1 MPIRATLAVAV
12 VLAAALW
19 TEAQQPTVLVEGD
32 QRFIQPATA
41 PDPPLPDAPAEDG
54 SWIDLLV
61 VYTPAVVERGGG
73 VPQTEALIDLLVAN
87 TNRAYRDSG
96 VIHRIS
102 LAAAVEVDYAE
113 SGNSGTDWDR
123 LARQRDG
130 HLDEVHAIRDATAAD
145 IVALL
150 VYYGDGTQAS
160 WGGSLVEYNAF
171 VVYSLTR
178 FTWPVPDHWPN
189 LGSVFAHELGHVMGL
204 SHDRYTLQTAGVDL
218 RGVDP
223 PYGVGYVNQ
232 AAFREEGKTCWW
244 TIMAYHSQCADGGF
258 VALSDY
264 GLLRFSNPDQTFE
277 GDPLGVPGE
286 EASARVDGPADARR
300 ALNENR
306 RIVANF
312 RVSATP
318 RARPFTDD
326 PLRPGVT
333 PIRAVHFTELR
344 ERIDALR
351 TGAGLARFAWTDA
364 RLTAGVTPVRLGHL
378 LELREA
384 LGSAYAAAGR
394 PVPRW
399 TDVEAGS
406 TPIQA
411 AHLTELR
418 AAVLALE

>member
-1 MPIRATLAVAV
+1 
-12 VLAAALW
+12 
-19 TEAQQPTVLVEGD
+19 
-32 QRFIQPATA
+32 
-41 PDPPLPDAPAEDG
+41 
-54 SWIDLLV
+54 
-61 VYTPAVVERGGG
+61 
-73 VPQTEALIDLLVAN
+73 
-87 TNRAYRDSG
+87 
-96 VIHRIS
+96 
-102 LAAAVEVDYAE
+102 
-113 SGNSGTDWDR
+113 
-123 LARQRDG
+123 
-130 HLDEVHAIRDATAAD
+130 
-145 IVALL
+145 
-150 VYYGDGTQAS
+150 
-160 WGGSLVEYNAF
+160 
-171 VVYSLTR
+171 
-178 FTWPVPDHWPN
+178 
-189 LGSVFAHELGHVMGL
+189 MGL
-204 SHDRYTLQTAGVDL
+204 SHDRYTLEAAGVDL

-232 AAFREEGKTCWW
+232 AAFREERKTCWW

-258 VALSDY
+258 AALSDH
-264 GLLRFSNPDQTFE
+264 GLLRFSNPVQTFE
-277 GDPLGVPGE
+277 DDPLGVPGE
-286 EASARVDGPADARR
+286 EASATVDGPADARR

-312 RVSATP
+312 RVSTTP

-326 PLRPGVT
+326 PIRSGVT

-364 RLTAGVTPVRLGHL
+364 RLTAGVTPVRLAHL

-394 PVPRW
+394 VVPRW

-406 TPIQA
+406 TPIRA